1 MPISEREVATTYK
14 DQKIRFVN
22 SWFAGCKLYID
33 GECRDTS
40 SAMIATNK
48 TTPLMTAKLNDEE
61 ILEIY
66 LTAIW
71 AIKIKKYV
79 NGQNIA
85 GDVF

>member
-1 MPISEREVATTYK
+1 MPIGEREVATTYK
-14 DQKIRFVN
+14 DQKIRVVN

>member
-1 MPISEREVATTYK
+1 
-14 DQKIRFVN
+14 
-22 SWFAGCKLYID
+22 
-33 GECRDTS
+33 
-40 SAMIATNK
+40 MIATNK

-71 AIKIKKYV
+71 AIKIKICV
-79 NGQNIA
+79 NGQHIA